1 VHSGL
6 NDDFRL
12 EPLRRMSVFVGAYGS
27 GKSEVSV
34 NFALWLATIGSAAIA
49 DLDIINP
56 FYRSADA
63 AGLLEQAGV
72 RLVKPVF
79 ANTNVD
85 VPSFGGDVF
94 SLFDGS
100 ARHAVLD
107 IGGEDLGARVVS
119 SLRSRF
125 VPEETALYMVVNL
138 FRPFTADAGGIVRAA
153 DMLSKAAGL
162 PLSGLVDNTNLL
174 GEEEPGSIVSSLEE
188 TRAAARAVGVPLVF
202 RAALDDKTPSE
213 WGNRMP
219 DGTPLLRMRRT
230 VSYSFS

>member
-1 VHSGL
+1 MHTGL
-6 NDDFRL
+6 NDEFRL
-12 EPLRRMSVFVGAYGS
+12 DPLRRMTVFVGAYGS

-34 NFALWLATIGSAAIA
+34 NFALWLATLGSTAIA

-63 AGLLEQAGV
+63 AGMLEQAGV

-85 VPSFGGDVF
+85 IPSFGGDVF
-94 SLFDGS
+94 SLFDGP

-119 SLRSRF
+119 SLRPRF
-125 VPEETALYMVVNL
+125 TPADTALYMVVNL
-138 FRPFTADAGGIVRAA
+138 YRPFTADADGIVRAA
-153 DMLSKAAGL
+153 AMLTEAAGL
-162 PLSGLVDNTNLL
+162 PLAGLVDNTNLL
-174 GEEEPGSIVSSLEE
+174 GEEEAGSISASLDE

-202 RAALDDKTPSE
+202 RASLDEQAPRA

-230 VSYSFS
+230 IGYSFS

>member
-1 VHSGL
+1 MHTEL
-6 NDDFRL
+6 NRDFQL
-12 EPLRRMSVFVGAYGS
+12 EPLLRMTVFVGAYGS

-34 NFALWLATIGSAAIA
+34 NFALWLATRGLTAIA

-63 AGLLEQAGV
+63 ATLLDQAGV
-72 RLVKPVF
+72 RLVKPVY
-79 ANTNVD
+79 ANTNID

-100 ARHAVLD
+100 ARYAVLD

-119 SLRSRF
+119 SLRPRF
-125 VPEETALYMVVNL
+125 VPAETALYMVVNL
-138 FRPFTADAGGIVRAA
+138 NRPFTADAGGIVRAA
-153 DMLSKAAGL
+153 DMLAEAAGL
-162 PLSGLVDNTNLL
+162 PLAGLIDNTNLL
-174 GEEEPGSIVSSLEE
+174 GEEDPGSAASSMEE
-188 TRAAARAVGVPLVF
+188 TRAAARAIGVPLVF
-202 RAALDDKTPSE
+202 RAALDSKVPPD

-230 VSYSFS
+230 IGYSFT

>member
-1 VHSGL
+1 MHTEL
-6 NDDFRL
+6 NEGFRL
-12 EPLRRMSVFVGAYGS
+12 EPLRRMTVFVGAYGS

-34 NFALWLATIGSAAIA
+34 NFALWLATLGSTAIA

-63 AGLLEQAGV
+63 ASLLDQAGV

-94 SLFDGS
+94 SLFDGL
-100 ARHAVLD
+100 AQHAVLD

-119 SLRSRF
+119 SLRPRF
-125 VPEETALYMVVNL
+125 EPAETALYMVVNL
-138 FRPFTADAGGIVRAA
+138 YRPFTADVGGIVRAA
-153 DMLSKAAGL
+153 DMLAEAAGL
-162 PLSGLVDNTNLL
+162 PLAGLIDNTNLL
-174 GEEEPGSIVSSLEE
+174 GEEDPGSIVASLEE

-202 RAALDDKTPSE
+202 RAALDDKVPSE
-213 WGNRMP
+213 WGNQMP

-230 VSYSFS
+230 IGYSFS

>member
-1 VHSGL
+1 MHTEL
-6 NDDFRL
+6 NEGFRL
-12 EPLRRMSVFVGAYGS
+12 EPLRRMTVFVGAYGS

-34 NFALWLATIGSAAIA
+34 NFALWLATLGPTAIA

-63 AGLLEQAGV
+63 ASLLDQAGV

-100 ARHAVLD
+100 AQHAVLD

-119 SLRSRF
+119 SLRPRF
-125 VPEETALYMVVNL
+125 VPAETALYMVVNL
-138 FRPFTADAGGIVRAA
+138 YRPFTADVGGIVRAA
-153 DMLSKAAGL
+153 DMLAEAAGL
-162 PLSGLVDNTNLL
+162 PLAGLIDNTNLL
-174 GEEEPGSIVSSLEE
+174 GEEDPGSIVASLEE

-202 RAALDDKTPSE
+202 RAALDDKVPSE
-213 WGNRMP
+213 WGNQMP

-230 VSYSFS
+230 IGYSFS